1 MEQRSRL
8 ERNEG
13 EMRKEVW
20 RQSEG
25 CRSWSRSSWAPR
37 LLQLWFSYRLELW
50 CPSASIREGLGS
62 SPSSMDATNA
72 TDDRLS
78 VSLNRRRSPS
88 SVRVLSDQRITLSG
102 LKFKDSLETL
112 HIHFSLKGPNWY
124 HSYLLF
130 CLCSQV
136 SLASIKTRGRGEQLA
151 LAWCYIGGTGV
162 VINLY
167 GPS

>member
-1 MEQRSRL
+1 MVTRPLVKPAKKKKEAKVEQRSRL

-37 LLQLWFSYRLELW
+37 LLQLWLSYRLELW
-50 CPSASIREGLGS
+50 CPSASIREGLVS
-62 SPSSMDATNA
+62 SPSSVDATNA

-102 LKFKDSLETL
+102 LKFKDSLET
-112 HIHFSLKGPNWY
+112 FAYSLFFKGTKLIP
-124 HSYLLF
+124 L
-130 CLCSQV
+130 V
-136 SLASIKTRGRGEQLA
+136 S
-151 LAWCYIGGTGV
+151 V
-162 VINLY
+162 VLSLQS
-167 GPS
+167 G